1 MVAAGCLMYELFSG
15 SKLSKTEELRNIAC
29 LPKVGLTV
37 QLIFVMK
44 HGYLCISRAA

>member
-1 MVAAGCLMYELFSG
+1 MYELFSG

-37 QLIFVMK
+37 QLQIFVMK